1 MTRRAGPNSG
11 LHTYRRLL
19 GYAMPHWPVFAAAVV
34 AMVVFAS
41 TETAFAWMMKPL
53 LDQSF
58 VAKDPDWIRWI
69 PLMLIGL
76 FVVRGAA
83 GFVSSYGM
91 AWVGRTVIYKMRRE
105 LFDHLLRLPA
115 AFYDNAASGQLISKL
130 TYNVEQVSQAATNAI
145 TIVIRDSLS
154 AAFLIGLMFY
164 HSGTLALIFLIC
176 GPFIALVVVRVSK
189 RFRKVSGRIQ
199 DSMGDVTHVSQEVI
213 DGHRVVKTFGGE
225 AYERDH
231 FDRVNSNNLRQQLK
245 LTATTATSV
254 PLIQFLAACAL
265 AGIIFLATQVG
276 SGIDTAG
283 TFASF
288 LTAMLLLL
296 PPLKRLTTV
305 NAALQKG
312 IAAADSVFELLD
324 AEAEPDTGTRTL
336 ERARGAVEYRDVS
349 FRYRSGAEPVL
360 QDISFRAEPGQT
372 VALVGR
378 SGSGKSTLVN
388 LLARFYQPSAGS
400 ILLDGIEIDAL
411 RLSELRNQIAL
422 VSQHV
427 TLFNDTVAR
436 NIAYGRLE
444 QCSAREVESAAEA
457 AHALD
462 FIRELPQGF
471 DTLVGENGV
480 LLSGGQRQRLAIAR
494 AILKSAPV
502 LILDEAT
509 SALDTESEQQVQ
521 AGLEAL
527 MQGRTTLVIAHR
539 LSTVERA
546 DRIMVLDQGRIVETG
561 THREL
566 LARKGQYAALY
577 RMQFTEAAPDAL
589 QAAT

>member
-1 MTRRAGPNSG
+1 MVQGGTSG
-11 LHTYRRLL
+11 TGWQTYRRLL
-19 GYAMPHWPVFAAAVV
+19 GYALPHWPVFLVAVL
-34 AMVVFAS
+34 AMGVFAA
-41 TETAFAWMMKPL
+41 TETVFAWMMKPL
-53 LDQSF
+53 LDESF

-69 PLMLIGL
+69 PLLLIGL
-76 FVVRGAA
+76 FAVRGVA

-91 AWVGRTVIYKMRRE
+91 AWVGRTVIYKLRRE
-105 LFDHLLRLPA
+105 LFDQLLRLPA

-145 TIVIRDSLS
+145 TIVIRDTLS
-154 AAFLIGLMFY
+154 AAFLLGLMFY
-164 HSGTLALIFLIC
+164 HSGTLTLIFLIA
-176 GPFIALVVVRVSK
+176 GPFIAIVVVRVSK

-199 DSMGDVTHVSQEVI
+199 DSMGDVTHVTQETI
-213 DGHRVVKTFGGE
+213 EGHRVVKTFGGE
-225 AYERDH
+225 DYERGH
-231 FDRVNSNNLRQQLK
+231 FDRVNRNNLRQQLK

-254 PLIQFLAACAL
+254 PFIQLLAACAL
-265 AGIIFLATQVG
+265 AGIIFLATQ
-276 SGIDTAG
+276 STSEIRTAG
-283 TFASF
+283 SFASF

-324 AEAEPDTGTRTL
+324 APPERDTGTRRLT
-336 ERARGAVEYRDVS
+336 RARGAVEYRHVS

-360 QDISFRAEPGQT
+360 QDVSFRVEPGQT

-388 LLARFYQPSAGS
+388 LLPRFYEVSAGS
-400 ILLDGIEIDAL
+400 ILLDDIPIGEL
-411 RLSELRNQIAL
+411 RLADLRDQIAL

-444 QCSAREVESAAEA
+444 AASAADIERAAEA
-457 AHALD
+457 AHALE

-471 DTLVGENGV
+471 DTVVGENGV

-494 AILKSAPV
+494 AILKDAPV

-509 SALDTESEQQVQ
+509 SALDAESEQQVQ
-521 AGLEAL
+521 AGLEKL
-527 MQGRTTLVIAHR
+527 MEGRTTLVIAHR

-546 DRIMVLDQGRIVETG
+546 DRILVLDQGRVVEAG
-561 THREL
+561 SHREL
-566 LARKGQYAALY
+566 LARNGQYAALY
-577 RMQFTEAAPDAL
+577 RLQFSEPDRPTA

>member
-19 GYAMPHWPVFAAAVV
+19 GYAMPHWPVFAAAVL

-76 FVVRGAA
+76 FVVRGVA

>member
-1 MTRRAGPNSG
+1 MTRRAGPDSG

-19 GYAMPHWPVFAAAVV
+19 GYAMPHWPVFAAAVL

-76 FVVRGAA
+76 FVVRGVA